1 MKIKLTIKIA
11 LEHLTEV
18 LPPLGYQLVA
28 DNYNVKI
35 SNHECRYSVDI
46 YDNLI
51 TLDDAVIR
59 LEEVEQIFEQCFPS
73 VVPGTS
79 YTLRIPT
86 KDSSSLLRWNNLYTP
101 EAVHEACKELVQ
113 YIVGDEVKNFI
124 AAYRYLP
131 DLLRKLDEEW
141 SKHISYW
148 SYSSSSV
155 MIFASFDIRRVIISR
170 LCNDPDYE
178 RKLTKAEYIANKN
191 DKLESFLR
199 IKELLATI
207 EPRYS
212 LE

>member
-35 SNHECRYSVDI
+35 SNRECRYSVDI

-59 LEEVEQIFEQCFPS
+59 LEEVEQIFEQCFPN

-86 KDSSSLLRWNNLYTP
+86 KDSGSLLRWNNLYTP

-124 AAYRYLP
+124 AAYHYLP

-178 RKLTKAEYIANKN
+178 RKLTKAEYIANKK

>member
-35 SNHECRYSVDI
+35 SNRECRYSVDI

-59 LEEVEQIFEQCFPS
+59 LEEVEQIFEQCFPN

-86 KDSSSLLRWNNLYTP
+86 KDSGSLLRWNNLYTP

-124 AAYRYLP
+124 AAYHYLP

-141 SKHISYW
+141 SIHISYW

-178 RKLTKAEYIANKN
+178 RKLTKAEYIANKK